1 MFVAFVAVLPFRFR
15 SLFIF
20 CVPASRA
27 ALFNWVLKAKSEK
40 AKQKQKNEKNEKKT
54 ITKQQKHNNNNNNSK

>member
-40 AKQKQKNEKNEKKT
+40 AKQKQKKRKKR
-54 ITKQQKHNNNNNNSK
+54 KKNNNKTAKK

>member
-40 AKQKQKNEKNEKKT
+40 AKQKQKTRKEKKI
-54 ITKQQKHNNNNNNSK
+54 ITKQQKNNNNNNNSK

>member
-40 AKQKQKNEKNEKKT
+40 AKQKQKNEKREKKNNKT
-54 ITKQQKHNNNNNNSK
+54 AKNNNNNNNSK

>member
-1 MFVAFVAVLPFRFR
+1 MFVAFVVVLPFRFR

-20 CVPASRA
+20 CVPESRA

-40 AKQKQKNEKNEKKT
+40 AKQKTKKET
-54 ITKQQKHNNNNNNSK
+54 ITKQQKNNNNNNNSK

>member
-40 AKQKQKNEKNEKKT
+40 AKQKQKKKNNNKT
-54 ITKQQKHNNNNNNSK
+54 AKNNNNNNNSK